1 MAEFERILLRD
12 IGKPNSWSLQTYE
25 KGGGYKALKKAL
37 STYSPD
43 EVIELVKSSGLRGR
57 GGAGFPTGVKWS
69 FVPKDTDKPKYVV
82 ANADEGEPGTFK
94 DRVILE
100 EEPHMLIEGIILA
113 AYAIGAHESY
123 IYLRKEYPLAKE
135 RLLNAIEEARKAGYL
150 GKNILNSG
158 FDIEI
163 YVYIGAGAY
172 ICGEETALLESL
184 EGRRGHPRKRPPF
197 PATHGLYLCPTVVN
211 NVETLANV
219 PFIVIH
225 GPAWYRQ
232 FGTEKSPGTKLFSC
246 SGAIKRPG
254 VYEIPL
260 GSITL
265 KQLVFDVCGG
275 MKEGHELFGVIPG
288 GVSAPILTPEEIDV
302 PLDYESIAAK
312 GSMLG
317 SGGVIVLDKSFSA
330 VTYARRAAEFY
341 AEESCGKCVPCRE
354 GTPWLVEI
362 LKKIESEEG
371 TEEDY
376 NLLLDI
382 AKAMRGKTFCPLGDS
397 AACMV
402 ENFATKYKEDF
413 EALLKKPVIV

>member
-1 MAEFERILLRD
+1 MVEFERILLRD
-12 IGKPNSWSLQTYE
+12 IGKPESWSLKTYE
-25 KGGGYKALKKAL
+25 KGGGYKGLKKAL
-37 STYSPD
+37 SSYSPD

-57 GGAGFPTGVKWS
+57 GGAGFPTGIKWS

-113 AYAIGAHESY
+113 AYAIGAHEAY
-123 IYLRKEYPLAKE
+123 IYLRKEYPLAKK
-135 RLLNAIEEARKAGYL
+135 RLLDAIKEAKEAGYL
-150 GKNILNSG
+150 GKNILGSG

-184 EGRRGHPRKRPPF
+184 EGKRGHPRKRPPF
-197 PATHGLYLCPTVVN
+197 PATHGLYSCPTVVN

-219 PFIVIH
+219 PFIVLH
-225 GPAWYRQ
+225 GPTWYRQ

-265 KQLVFDVCGG
+265 KQLVFDICGG
-275 MKEGHELFGVIPG
+275 LKEGSELLGVIPG
-288 GVSAPILTPEEIDV
+288 GVSAPILTEDEIDV

-317 SGGVIVLDKSFSA
+317 SGGVIVLDRSFSA
-330 VTYARRAAEFY
+330 VTYAKRAAEFY
-341 AEESCGKCVPCRE
+341 AEESCGKCTPCRE
-354 GTPWLVEI
+354 GTPWLVHI
-362 LKKIESEEG
+362 LEKIENGHG
-371 TEEDY
+371 TPEDY
-376 NLLLDI
+376 DLLLEVVNMI
-382 AKAMRGKTFCPLGDS
+382 RGRTFCPLGDS
-397 AACMV
+397 AACVV
-402 ENFATKYKEDF
+402 EAFATKFKEDF
-413 EALLKKPVIV
+413 DRLIKRPVTV